1 MVLAGIIGALYGLI
15 ILVGLDVVVKLFGY
29 LPFDFLDILGDVSKY
44 VVVVYAIFPA
54 LVVLYQHGFKKGIF
68 TAITSVLVFTLLKK
82 YGSLHIGEM
91 EIILS
96 AEGMAT
102 LVGAICMIVFAI
114 GIKKDNKNEV
124 KKIEKGFY
132 DNIARIRKHWLILSM
147 TGGNFMCC

>member
-82 YGSLHIGEM
+82 
-91 EIILS
+91 
-96 AEGMAT
+96 
-102 LVGAICMIVFAI
+102 
-114 GIKKDNKNEV
+114 
-124 KKIEKGFY
+124 
-132 DNIARIRKHWLILSM
+132 
-147 TGGNFMCC
+147 